1 MDDKEETEEEEKERK
16 MGGIEWMER
25 DFQVNDTNRSNI
37 AGTFNRSR
45 NGLFGFIL
53 EYPPTLHP

>member
-1 MDDKEETEEEEKERK
+1 

-25 DFQVNDTNRSNI
+25 DFQENDTNRSNI

-53 EYPPTLHP
+53 EYPPTLHPQIVCAPPVATLQQM